1 MGRLTDIRERVALI
15 ARHPPIAELVRSDS
29 RFQDWAET
37 RERLGDHQDN
47 FGLGLRMQ
55 LNPERSIKDYVWS
68 NSAARFVRV
77 FTLELFT
84 GSLDVEAMEDL
95 EGLVEN
101 AAAYLLA
108 GLSPVDG
115 APLAAIDGVVI
126 NSIVPR
132 GIDPERAPVKDED
145 SEEWIAA
152 VDLIV
157 DYSVAHATMRVG
169 HETPE

>member
-1 MGRLTDIRERVALI
+1 MGRLIAIRERIALI
-15 ARHPPIAELVRSDS
+15 GQHPPIAAMLRSDS
-29 RFQDWAET
+29 RFQDWSES

-55 LNPERSIKDYVWS
+55 LNPERSVKDFNWS

-84 GSLDVEAMEDL
+84 GALAIDALEDL
-95 EGLVEN
+95 EELVEN
-101 AAAYLLA
+101 AAAWLMA

-115 APLAAIDGVVI
+115 EPLEAIEDVVI
-126 NSIVPR
+126 HAIVPR
-132 GIDPERAPVKDED
+132 GVDPERSPVKDED

-152 VDLIV
+152 IEVVV
-157 DYSVAHATMRVG
+157 DYSVSHAAMKTG
-169 HETPE
+169 AEAP